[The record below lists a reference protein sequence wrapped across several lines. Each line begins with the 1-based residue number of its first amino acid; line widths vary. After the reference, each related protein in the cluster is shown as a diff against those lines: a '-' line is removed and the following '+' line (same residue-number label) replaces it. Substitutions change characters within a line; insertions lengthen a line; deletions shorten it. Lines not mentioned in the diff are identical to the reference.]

1 MTNLLPAAPP
11 DFYHLTAPPAWQQ
24 IDFISDLHLHES
36 EPANFE
42 AWQCYMD
49 GTTADAVC
57 ILGDLFEVWPGDD
70 VLHTVRM
77 FSSPNLQQNSA
88 VTQVNP
94 AQAAIDSVAIDLVA
108 IDSVAI
114 GSAAIH
120 PADGSYGTTPAR
132 CFEDRCA
139 SVLAQAARRRP
150 VFFMHGNRD
159 FLLGDAALKACGMQG
174 LPDPTVLDFAS
185 VRTLL
190 SHGDALCLADTDYQV
205 FRQQVRSSAW
215 QTAFLARPLAQRQHI
230 ARELRTQ
237 SEARKQLG
245 GPWIDLDPAATA
257 QWVQAA
263 GAQQMVHGHTHEGV
277 DHFLQMGDDN
287 SAGHRKDNFA
297 DRPVDRHV
305 DRPVDRPLS
314 AAQDTFQGSGIR
326 QVLCDWHADAQ
337 PPRAQVLRMRGV
349 AGSSPSQLDVQRLPV
364 IAAC

>member
-1 MTNLLPAAPP
+1 MTNLVPAAPP
-11 DFYHLTAPPAWQQ
+11 DFYHLIAPAAWQQ

-42 AWQCYMD
+42 AWQRYMQC
-49 GTTADAVC
+49 TTADAVF

-70 VLHTVRM
+70 VLHAVRM
-77 FSSPNLQQNSA
+77 FSSPNLQQNSIA
-88 VTQVNP
+88 TQVNP
-94 AQAAIDSVAIDLVA
+94 AQAAIDSVATSLVNDDQETA
-108 IDSVAI
+108 
-114 GSAAIH
+114 SAW
-120 PADGSYGTTPAR
+120 

-139 SVLAQAARRRP
+139 YVLAQAARQRP
-150 VFFMHGNRD
+150 VYFMHGNRD

-174 LPDPTVLDFAS
+174 LPDPTVLDFAG

-190 SHGDALCLADTDYQV
+190 SHGDELCLADTDYQV

-277 DHFLQMGDDN
+277 DHFLQTGADNLIGHREDN
-287 SAGHRKDNFA
+287 SANG
-297 DRPVDRHV
+297 PVDGTV
-305 DRPVDRPLS
+305 DRPDNRSANHPVHRPLS
-314 AAQDTFQGSGIR
+314 AAQDSSYQGSGIR
-326 QVLCDWHADAQ
+326 HVLCDWHADAH

-349 AGSSPSQLDVQRLPV
+349 AGSAPSQLDVQRLPV
-364 IAAC
+364 DAAG

>member
-1 MTNLLPAAPP
+1 MTNFVPAALP
-11 DFYHLTAPPAWQQ
+11 DFYHLIAPAAWQQ

-42 AWQCYMD
+42 AWQRYMQC
-49 GTTADAVC
+49 TTADAVF

-70 VLHTVRM
+70 VLHAVRI

-88 VTQVNP
+88 VTQVNS
-94 AQAAIDSVAIDLVA
+94 ALAAIYSVATAPINNDQETA
-108 IDSVAI
+108 
-114 GSAAIH
+114 SAW
-120 PADGSYGTTPAR
+120 Y
-132 CFEDRCA
+132 FEDRCA
-139 SVLAQAARRRP
+139 HVLAQAARQRP
-150 VFFMHGNRD
+150 VYFMHGNRD

-174 LPDPTVLDFAS
+174 LPDPTVLDFAG

-190 SHGDALCLADTDYQV
+190 SHGDELCLADTDYQV

-257 QWVQAA
+257 QWLQAA

-277 DHFLQMGDDN
+277 DHFLQTGADNPVGHREDN
-287 SAGHRKDNFA
+287 SAN
-297 DRPVDRHV
+297 RPVDRSANRPIDCPV
-305 DRPVDRPLS
+305 DRYVYRPLS
-314 AAQDTFQGSGIR
+314 AAQDSSSQGSGIR
-326 QVLCDWHADAQ
+326 HVLCDWQADAH

-364 IAAC
+364 GAAC